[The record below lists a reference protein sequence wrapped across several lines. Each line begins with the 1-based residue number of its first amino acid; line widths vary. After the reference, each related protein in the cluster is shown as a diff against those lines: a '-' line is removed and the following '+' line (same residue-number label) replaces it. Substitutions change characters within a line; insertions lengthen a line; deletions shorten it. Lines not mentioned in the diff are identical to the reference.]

1 MDSNNIIFLG
11 FADNKIPEFKEVK
24 SKDWIMYGEKNDFP
38 EHLLYLYNKSSNHNA
53 IINGK
58 STYIFGKGFP
68 NGNFPVNPA
77 GETFNKVVKKFI
89 TDIELFGGGR
99 IEVIWKVGGGAELR
113 HIPFQRLRRAKE
125 DNGFWYCKDWTKRG
139 WSKENEPVFIP
150 DYDPENKG
158 GVQVFAYNEY
168 RPGADVYPLPGYF
181 GALNDIETDVE
192 ISKYNLSVI
201 KNGMFSSKMIVFN
214 DGVPTDEIKGKIEKD
229 FKRKFAGSENSGN
242 FMLVFNNDP
251 AKAPQVQDLSTT
263 DLDKLFDQLNKT
275 TQGEIFSG
283 HGVTSPMLFG
293 IRTEGQLGG
302 RSEIVEAYEIFKNTY
317 VNEKQQAIEDVAAVL
332 LPIIG
337 QTASKIEPVE
347 PITDRLNPVDF
358 KDMLPQEWVFEKLGI
373 DTDKYQPA
381 DSVPT
386 VSNMPVN
393 ENLKNLSGR
402 QMQQL
407 QRVLSKYKNG
417 KLTRPE
423 ATLLLRNSYGI
434 ADQDIEML
442 LGSQNFEKV
451 KFSINIP
458 EGELIKLLSDF
469 YGSEWDSYPQ
479 YKKNRIILSY
489 RKAEKQTNDLIKK
502 YGSAEAWYLSGEGRN
517 VIMSESITEEQVAM
531 MFEEIGETK
540 SNFHVVKSMKFD
552 DVDMSFADLSQVDA
566 NIVDQLKKDKRATPA
581 TIAAAIKSTPGYV
594 GKRIE
599 DLKKSG
605 VLTQT
610 SKVLGVD
617 TIIETAINP
626 EVIDYKPKA
635 ETLDVYVKYSYEVK
649 PGAGPE
655 LIPTSRPF
663 CKKLIELDRLYTRA
677 EIEMISGR
685 LGYSVFDRGG
695 GFWGDRPSCRHEWR
709 RNLVIKK
716 RVA

>member
-1 MDSNNIIFLG
+1 MDSSNIVFLG

-58 STYIFGKGFP
+58 TTYIFGKGFE

-77 GETFNKVVKKFI
+77 GETFNKVIKKFI
-89 TDIELFGGGR
+89 TDVELFGGGR
-99 IEVIWKVGGGAELR
+99 IEVIWKLGGTAELR

-139 WSKENEPVFIP
+139 WNKENEPVFIP
-150 DYDPENKG
+150 DYDPANKKG
-158 GVQVFAYNEY
+158 AQVFSYNEY

-214 DGVPTDEIKGKIEKD
+214 DGKPTDEIKAKIEKD
-229 FKRKFAGSENSGN
+229 FKKKFAGSENSGN
-242 FMLVFNNDP
+242 FMLVFNTDP
-251 AKAPQVQDLSTT
+251 AKAPTVQDLSTT

-302 RSEIVEAYEIFKNTY
+302 RSEILEAYEIFKNTY
-317 VNEKQQAIEDVAAVL
+317 INEKQQAIEEVAAVL
-332 LPIIG
+332 LPIVG

-347 PITDRLNPVDF
+347 PITERLNPVDF
-358 KDMLPQEWVFEKLGI
+358 KDMLPEEWVFEKLGI
-373 DTDKYQPA
+373 DTDKYQPSA
-381 DSVPT
+381 SVPN
-386 VSNMPVN
+386 SGNAPVN

-407 QRVLSKYKNG
+407 QRVLNKYRNG
-417 KLTRPE
+417 KITKVD
-423 ATLLLRNSYGI
+423 ATLLLKNSYGL
-434 ADQDIEML
+434 ADEDVSMILSE
-442 LGSQNFEKV
+442 QNFAAQ
-451 KFSINIP
+451 P
-458 EGELIKLLSDF
+458 
-469 YGSEWDSYPQ
+469 
-479 YKKNRIILSY
+479 
-489 RKAEKQTNDLIKK
+489 
-502 YGSAEAWYLSGEGRN
+502 
-517 VIMSESITEEQVAM
+517 TEEQVAM
-531 MFEEIGETK
+531 MFEEIGETR

-552 DVDMSFADLSQVDA
+552 EVDMSFADLSQVDA
-566 NIVDQLKKDKRATPA
+566 NIVDQLRKDKRATPE
-581 TIAAAIKSTPGYV
+581 TIALAIKSTAGYV
-594 GKRIE
+594 QKRID

-617 TIIETAINP
+617 TIIETAVNP

-649 PGAGPE
+649 PGVGPE

-663 CKKLIELDRLYTRA
+663 CKKLIQLDRLYTRA
-677 EIEMISGR
+677 EIETISNR

>member
-77 GETFNKVVKKFI
+77 RETFNKVVKKFI

-358 KDMLPQEWVFEKLGI
+358 KDMLPEAWVFDKLGI
-373 DTDKYQPA
+373 EPDEYQP
-381 DSVPT
+381 SEQVQPGT
-386 VSNMPVN
+386 VPVN

-407 QRVLSKYKNG
+407 QRVLNKFKNG
-417 KLTRPE
+417 KMTKVE
-423 ATLLLRNSYGI
+423 ATLLLRNSYGM
-434 ADQDIEML
+434 ADADIETL
-442 LGSQNFEKV
+442 LSNQNF
-451 KFSINIP
+451 
-458 EGELIKLLSDF
+458 
-469 YGSEWDSYPQ
+469 
-479 YKKNRIILSY
+479 
-489 RKAEKQTNDLIKK
+489 
-502 YGSAEAWYLSGEGRN
+502 SAQP
-517 VIMSESITEEQVAM
+517 TEEQVAM
-531 MFEEIGETK
+531 MFEEIGETR

-552 DVDMSFADLSQVDA
+552 EVDMSFADLSQVDA
-566 NIVDQLKKDKRATPA
+566 NIVDQLRKDKRATPA

-695 GFWGDRPSCRHEWR
+695 GFWGDKPSCRHEWR
-709 RNLVIKK
+709 RLLVIKK
-716 RVA
+716 RLA

>member
-1 MDSNNIIFLG
+1 MDSSNIVFLG

-24 SKDWIMYGEKNDFP
+24 SKDWIMFGEKNDFP

-58 STYIFGKGFP
+58 TTYIFGKGFE

-77 GETFNKVVKKFI
+77 GETFNKVIKKGI
-89 TDIELFGGGR
+89 TDIELFAGLR
-99 IEVIWKVGGGAELR
+99 IEVIWKVGGQAELR

-125 DNGFWYCKDWTKRG
+125 DNGFWYCKDWTRRG

-150 DYDPENKG
+150 DYDPANKKG
-158 GVQVFAYNEY
+158 AQVFSYNEY

-214 DGVPTDEIKGKIEKD
+214 DGKPTDEIKAKIEKD
-229 FKRKFAGSENSGN
+229 FKKKFAGSENSGN
-242 FMLVFNNDP
+242 FMLVFNTDP
-251 AKAPQVQDLSTT
+251 AKAPIVQDLSTT

-317 VNEKQQAIEDVAAVL
+317 VNEKQQAIEEVAAVL
-332 LPIIG
+332 LPIVG

-347 PITDRLNPVDF
+347 PITERLNPVDF
-358 KDMLPQEWVFEKLGI
+358 KDMLPEEWVFEKLGI
-373 DTDKYQPA
+373 DTDKYQPSA
-381 DSVPT
+381 SVTP
-386 VSNMPVN
+386 SGMVN

-407 QRVLSKYKNG
+407 QRVLNKYRNG
-417 KLTRPE
+417 KITKVD
-423 ATLLLRNSYGI
+423 ATLLLKNSYGL
-434 ADQDIEML
+434 ADEDVSMILSE
-442 LGSQNFEKV
+442 QNFAAQ
-451 KFSINIP
+451 P
-458 EGELIKLLSDF
+458 
-469 YGSEWDSYPQ
+469 
-479 YKKNRIILSY
+479 
-489 RKAEKQTNDLIKK
+489 
-502 YGSAEAWYLSGEGRN
+502 
-517 VIMSESITEEQVAM
+517 TEEQVAM
-531 MFEEIGETK
+531 MFEEIGETR

-552 DVDMSFADLSQVDA
+552 EVDMGFADLSQVDA
-566 NIVDQLKKDKRATPA
+566 NIVDQLRKDKRATPE
-581 TIAAAIKSTPGYV
+581 TIALAIKSTAGYV
-594 GKRIE
+594 QKRID

-617 TIIETAINP
+617 TIIETAVNP

-649 PGAGPE
+649 PGVGPE

-663 CKKLIELDRLYTRA
+663 CKKLIQLDRLYTRA
-677 EIEMISGR
+677 EIETISNR

>member
-1 MDSNNIIFLG
+1 MDSSNIVFLG

-24 SKDWIMYGEKNDFP
+24 SKDWIMFGEKNDFP

-58 STYIFGKGFP
+58 TTYIFGKGFE

-89 TDIELFGGGR
+89 TDVELFGGGR
-99 IEVIWKVGGGAELR
+99 IEVIWKLGGSAELR

-125 DNGFWYCKDWTKRG
+125 DNGFWYCKDWSKRG
-139 WSKENEPVFIP
+139 WNEENKPVFIT
-150 DYDPENKG
+150 DYDPENKKG
-158 GVQVFAYNEY
+158 AQVFSYNEY

-214 DGVPTDEIKGKIEKD
+214 DGKPTDEIKAKIEKD
-229 FKRKFAGSENSGN
+229 FKKKFAGSENSGN
-242 FMLVFNNDP
+242 FMLVFNTDP
-251 AKAPQVQDLSTT
+251 AKAPIVQDLSTT

-302 RSEIVEAYEIFKNTY
+302 RSEILEAYEIFKNTY
-317 VNEKQQAIEDVAAVL
+317 VNEKQQAIEEVAAVL
-332 LPIIG
+332 LPIVG

-347 PITDRLNPVDF
+347 PITERLNPVDF
-358 KDMLPQEWVFEKLGI
+358 KDMLPEEWVFEKLGI
-373 DTDKYQPA
+373 DTDKYQPSA
-381 DSVPT
+381 SVPN
-386 VSNMPVN
+386 SGMVN

-407 QRVLSKYKNG
+407 QRVLNKYRNG
-417 KLTRPE
+417 KITKVD
-423 ATLLLRNSYGI
+423 ATLLLKNSYGL
-434 ADQDIEML
+434 ADEDITMILSE
-442 LGSQNFEKV
+442 QNFAAH
-451 KFSINIP
+451 P
-458 EGELIKLLSDF
+458 
-469 YGSEWDSYPQ
+469 
-479 YKKNRIILSY
+479 
-489 RKAEKQTNDLIKK
+489 
-502 YGSAEAWYLSGEGRN
+502 
-517 VIMSESITEEQVAM
+517 TEEQVAM
-531 MFEEIGETK
+531 MFEEIGETR
-540 SNFHVVKSMKFD
+540 SNYHVVKSMKFD
-552 DVDMSFADLSQVDA
+552 EVDMNFADLSQVDA
-566 NIVDQLKKDKRATPA
+566 NIVDQIRKDKRATPA
-581 TIAAAIKSTPGYV
+581 AIADAIKSTAGYV
-594 GKRIE
+594 QKRID

-649 PGAGPE
+649 PGVGPE
-655 LIPTSRPF
+655 VIPTSRPF
-663 CKKLIELDRLYTRA
+663 CKKLIQLDRLYTRA
-677 EIEMISGR
+677 EIETISNR

-695 GFWGDRPSCRHEWR
+695 GFWGDRPSCRHEWK

>member
-77 GETFNKVVKKFI
+77 GETFNKVIKKFV

-337 QTASKIEPVE
+337 QTASKIDTVE

-358 KDMLPQEWVFEKLGI
+358 KDMLPEAWVFDKLGI
-373 DTDKYQPA
+373 EPDEYQPSEQVQPGA
-381 DSVPT
+381 
-386 VSNMPVN
+386 MPVN

-407 QRVLSKYKNG
+407 QRVLNKFKNG
-417 KLTRPE
+417 KMTKVE
-423 ATLLLRNSYGI
+423 ATLLLRNSYGM
-434 ADQDIEML
+434 ADADIETL
-442 LGSQNFEKV
+442 LSNQNF
-451 KFSINIP
+451 
-458 EGELIKLLSDF
+458 
-469 YGSEWDSYPQ
+469 
-479 YKKNRIILSY
+479 
-489 RKAEKQTNDLIKK
+489 
-502 YGSAEAWYLSGEGRN
+502 SAQP
-517 VIMSESITEEQVAM
+517 TEEQVAM
-531 MFEEIGETK
+531 MFEEIGETR

-552 DVDMSFADLSQVDA
+552 EVDMSFADLSQVDA
-566 NIVDQLKKDKRATPA
+566 NIVDQLRKDKRATPA

-594 GKRIE
+594 QKRIN
-599 DLKKSG
+599 DLKQSG

-617 TIIETAINP
+617 TIIETAINT

-649 PGAGPE
+649 TDAGPE

>member
-1 MDSNNIIFLG
+1 M
-11 FADNKIPEFKEVK
+11 
-24 SKDWIMYGEKNDFP
+24 
-38 EHLLYLYNKSSNHNA
+38 
-53 IINGK
+53 
-58 STYIFGKGFP
+58 
-68 NGNFPVNPA
+68 
-77 GETFNKVVKKFI
+77 
-89 TDIELFGGGR
+89 
-99 IEVIWKVGGGAELR
+99 
-113 HIPFQRLRRAKE
+113 
-125 DNGFWYCKDWTKRG
+125 
-139 WSKENEPVFIP
+139 
-150 DYDPENKG
+150 
-158 GVQVFAYNEY
+158 
-168 RPGADVYPLPGYF
+168 PGYF

-214 DGVPTDEIKGKIEKD
+214 DGKPTDEIKAKIEKD
-229 FKRKFAGSENSGN
+229 FKKKFAGSENSGN
-242 FMLVFNNDP
+242 FMLVFNTDP
-251 AKAPQVQDLSTT
+251 AKAPIVQDLSTT

-317 VNEKQQAIEDVAAVL
+317 VNEKQQAIEEVAAVL
-332 LPIIG
+332 LPIVG

-358 KDMLPQEWVFEKLGI
+358 KDMLPEEWVFEKLGI
-373 DTDKYQPA
+373 DTDKYQPSA
-381 DSVPT
+381 IVPNAGT
-386 VSNMPVN
+386 APVN

-407 QRVLSKYKNG
+407 QRVLNKYRNG
-417 KLTRPE
+417 KITKVD
-423 ATLLLRNSYGI
+423 ATLLLKNSYGL
-434 ADQDIEML
+434 ADEDVSMILSE
-442 LGSQNFEKV
+442 QNFAAQ
-451 KFSINIP
+451 P
-458 EGELIKLLSDF
+458 
-469 YGSEWDSYPQ
+469 
-479 YKKNRIILSY
+479 
-489 RKAEKQTNDLIKK
+489 
-502 YGSAEAWYLSGEGRN
+502 
-517 VIMSESITEEQVAM
+517 TEEQVAM
-531 MFEEIGETK
+531 MFEEIGETR

-552 DVDMSFADLSQVDA
+552 EVDMSFADLSQVDA
-566 NIVDQLKKDKRATPA
+566 NIVDQLRKDKRATPE
-581 TIAAAIKSTPGYV
+581 TIALAIKSTAGYV
-594 GKRIE
+594 QKRID

-617 TIIETAINP
+617 TIIETAVNP

-649 PGAGPE
+649 PGVGPE

-663 CKKLIELDRLYTRA
+663 CKKLIQLDRLYTRA
-677 EIEMISGR
+677 EIETISNR